1 MLRYDNVPVQVRYS
15 QATYEPFRVQRIV
28 DVGPDAQY
36 GERKILLDGVTPAWG
51 EWTQS
56 STGER
61 QFEIHKTQQFPGLE
75 QPAEGQ
81 LPGDYRLQLA
91 SDESQAGM
99 DAKTRYLVVVAGV
112 LAALSLGAVLWS
124 AMLGRRR
131 NTIG

>member
-1 MLRYDNVPVQVRYS
+1 MLIGRS
-15 QATYEPFRVQRIV
+15 F
-28 DVGPDAQY
+28 
-36 GERKILLDGVTPAWG
+36 
-51 EWTQS
+51 S
-56 STGER
+56 
-61 QFEIHKTQQFPGLE
+61 LE